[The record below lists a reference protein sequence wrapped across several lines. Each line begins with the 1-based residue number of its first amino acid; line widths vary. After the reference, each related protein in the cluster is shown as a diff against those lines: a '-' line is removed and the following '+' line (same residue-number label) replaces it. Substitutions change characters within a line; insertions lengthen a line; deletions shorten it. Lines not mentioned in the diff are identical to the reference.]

1 MYFIDALR
9 RGLYLVEVERHV
21 PWHRAV
27 EPGLCEARP
36 LVLEL
41 VRPAGV
47 ALAHSSHPGIDGL
60 ETAPTPVNRCV
71 VAATLEASPAALLV
85 GADVQTVDHMHSQG
99 HEGVC
104 VFVDVVLGMVCC
116 LVWHCEL
123 ETCI

>member
-1 MYFIDALR
+1 MKFLYVVYFIDALR

-27 EPGLCEARP
+27 EPGLCEACP

-60 ETAPTPVNRCV
+60 ETMKSRINW
-71 VAATLEASPAALLV
+71 L
-85 GADVQTVDHMHSQG
+85 ADVYEEDFPIENDHESKG
-99 HEGVC
+99 Y
-104 VFVDVVLGMVCC
+104 
-116 LVWHCEL
+116 
-123 ETCI
+123 